1 MNSLQWKE
9 VALCALLVFAIPNAQ
24 AETRSFVDHAV
35 LPMGELIEPDTWQEP
50 LEGMLVRARER
61 CAARANDLR
70 VEINEVVPEESVETG
85 IPRREAVRA
94 FLSSRIGGQGVFVV
108 GTLTAQ
114 QLNSRRAQHGGT
126 NKATEHEIDVEFAC
140 STR

>member
-1 MNSLQWKE
+1 MNSLPRQE
-9 VALCALLVFAIPNAQ
+9 VALWALLVFAIPSAQ
-24 AETRSFVDHAV
+24 AETRTFVDHAV

-85 IPRREAVRA
+85 ILSKRSRTS
-94 FLSSRIGGQGVFVV
+94 FLVV
-108 GTLTAQ
+108 T
-114 QLNSRRAQHGGT
+114 NRWSRRVCCWNIDSPTVELAAGAAWR
-126 NKATEHEIDVEFAC
+126 NKQSYRA
-140 STR
+140 